1 MLQGGHNSQ
10 FEIGLVPKTGLEF
23 ERIEGSWL
31 AVLEVT
37 QGRAKVPQSRPTRS
51 DPMDCSLPGSS
62 IHGIFQ
68 ARVLE
73 WLAIVGDFFFFIVG
87 D

>member
-37 QGRAKVPQSRPTRS
+37 QGRAKFPQGQVILSEKRPQEMLTGVNMSR
-51 DPMDCSLPGSS
+51 G
-62 IHGIFQ
+62 
-68 ARVLE
+68 
-73 WLAIVGDFFFFIVG
+73 
-87 D
+87 

>member
-37 QGRAKVPQSRPTRS
+37 QGRAKVPQGQVILSEKRLQEMLTGVNMSR
-51 DPMDCSLPGSS
+51 G
-62 IHGIFQ
+62 
-68 ARVLE
+68 
-73 WLAIVGDFFFFIVG
+73 
-87 D
+87 